1 MEDSHLYKQNLLS
14 LVAVLSIAAVDVA
27 YAEVQIVTNSE
38 SESSQVEADT
48 TQAKKAKKKSDD
60 EALETMV
67 VTATR
72 SEIAASM
79 APSNVSVISAETTEN
94 RLVQRL
100 GDALKDIPGVYLRG
114 GAYGTHFPGSST
126 SFSSF
131 HGVGGANRSLYMV
144 DGLPVNTPNNGN
156 VDWNILNMDDAQQV
170 EYVPGPFSAL
180 YGSGAMGGVVNVISK
195 VPTKRE
201 GKLTFGA
208 GGAAVDQWGI
218 KGRYRD
224 RFENGLSI
232 SLTFNHMDS
241 DNWAVSDY
249 VTINRGGSALNASS
263 IPVLGAIAT
272 TNNTGQTQQFIIG
285 DKGRRPWEQNNASL
299 HLYYDLTSHTQID
312 GGMGWSRGETNDSGS
327 YNSYL
332 TKLDGTPISIGSGSS
347 NLNINGR
354 RYAVTESPF
363 MHFLPGIEDTRRYFA
378 HLKHDFGNDVK
389 LNVDFQ
395 YLQTETF
402 STSPGSNATL
412 TGGSGTLTQT
422 PSNRIDGNV
431 SLRFPF
437 LWEQRNFV
445 TVGFGSSKT
454 SLEGQS
460 RYNLGNW
467 RNSDLNTTLPALSK
481 GESSIYSAY
490 VQDELWL
497 RQNLIAHLG
506 LRYDDWSTSGSNFN
520 SSPAFNKNYQD
531 HGVGQFNPKFSL
543 TWLPADGYKLFAST
557 GWAFRPP
564 TNFELYGST
573 ISASSLTE
581 PNPNLSP
588 ETMYSW
594 EVGGEA
600 KPLEGTS
607 IAASYYHH
615 YISDLIYNKTL
626 AVIGN
631 QTQAEKQNAGS
642 AEVEGIEVK
651 LKQRLYWDWLHFNGS
666 YTLNDSI
673 ITKNS
678 ANQAIVGKQMQQ
690 LPKTM
695 FSGGLDIKWDK
706 WAGGIIG
713 RYVGQASFND
723 LNTDSVTG
731 RPGSYDPYFL
741 IDTRIAYQATKN
753 IDLSFSVNNLL
764 DREYSVF
771 YQQAGRTVYGEV
783 SYSF

>member
-1 MEDSHLYKQNLLS
+1 MSRLHVITLLALSNLVYSNQILAEDSDQTAAGQTEPAKPDNLASKDDMLG
-14 LVAVLSIAAVDVA
+14 
-27 YAEVQIVTNSE
+27 
-38 SESSQVEADT
+38 T
-48 TQAKKAKKKSDD
+48 T
-60 EALETMV
+60 V

-72 SEIAASM
+72 SEMSTAM
-79 APSNVSVISAETTEN
+79 APANVSVINTENTEN

-100 GDALKDIPGVYLRG
+100 GDALKDIPGIYLRG
-114 GAYGTHFPGSST
+114 GAHGTHFPGSST

-131 HGVGGANRSLYMV
+131 HGIGGTNRSLYLM

-201 GKLTFGA
+201 GRLTFGA

-224 RFENGLSI
+224 RFVNGLGI
-232 SLTFNHMDS
+232 SLTFNHMES

-249 VTINRGGSALNASS
+249 VTVNRGGAALTGGS
-263 IPVLGAIAT
+263 IPVAGAVPT
-272 TNNTGQTQQFIIG
+272 TSNSGTPQFIVG

-299 HLYYDLTSHTQID
+299 HLYYDLSPQTQID

-327 YNSYL
+327 FNNYL
-332 TKLDGTPISIGSGSS
+332 TRLDGTPISIGSGSS
-347 NLNINGR
+347 NLNIGGR
-354 RYAVTESPF
+354 RYAVSENSF

-378 HLKHDFGNDVK
+378 HLKHDFGNDIK

-395 YLQTETF
+395 YMQTET
-402 STSPGSNATL
+402 SATSPGTSATL
-412 TGGSGTLTQT
+412 NGGAGTITLT

-437 LWEQRNFV
+437 LWEERNFV
-445 TVGFGSSKT
+445 TVGFGSSQT
-454 SLEGQS
+454 TLEGQS

-467 RNSDLNTTLPALSK
+467 RNADSTRSLTALSK

-490 VQDELWL
+490 AQDELWL
-497 RQNLIAHLG
+497 RKNLIAHLG
-506 LRYDDWSTSGSNFN
+506 VRYDDWSTSGSNMN
-520 SSPAFNKNYQD
+520 ASPAFNRSYPE
-531 HGVGQFNPKFSL
+531 HSIGQFNPKFSL

-573 ISASSLTE
+573 ISSATITE
-581 PNPNLSP
+581 PNANLEP
-588 ETMYSW
+588 EKMYSW

-600 KPLEGTS
+600 NPFAGTT
-607 IAASYYHH
+607 IAASYFHH
-615 YISDLIYNKTL
+615 YISDLIYNRTVGTSL
-626 AVIGN
+626 NN
-631 QTQAEKQNAGS
+631 QILAEKQNAGK
-642 AEVEGIEVK
+642 AEVEGVEVK
-651 LKQRLYWDWLHFNGS
+651 LRQRLYWDWLHFNGT

-673 ITKNS
+673 ITENT
-678 ANQAIVGKQMQQ
+678 ANPAIVGKQMQQ
-690 LPKTM
+690 LPQTM
-695 FSGGLDIKWDK
+695 FSGGLDIKYDQ

-713 RYVGQASFND
+713 RYVSQPTFND
-723 LNTDSVTG
+723 LNSDSLTG

-741 IDTRIAYQATKN
+741 VDTRIAYQATKN

-771 YQQAGRTVYGEV
+771 YQQAGRTVYGEI